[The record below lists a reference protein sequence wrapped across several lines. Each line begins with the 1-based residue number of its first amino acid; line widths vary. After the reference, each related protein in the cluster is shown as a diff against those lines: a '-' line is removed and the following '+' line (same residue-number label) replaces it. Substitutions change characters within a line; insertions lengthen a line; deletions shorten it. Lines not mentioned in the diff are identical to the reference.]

1 MMISDLSIK
10 RPIVAIVASTLLV
23 VFGLYSF
30 FELPVRET
38 PDIDR
43 PVVNVGVSYPGASA
57 EVVESKV
64 IKLIEDQISGIQGI
78 YALNSF
84 SRDGFGRINL
94 EFNEGRDID
103 GAAND
108 VRDQVSR
115 IVQRLPEDA
124 NPPVIQKADSD
135 ADPIIYMNVNG
146 PLEPMELAEYALLT
160 LQPRLSSVQ
169 GVAYINPI
177 GARQKAMRIWLDRRA
192 MAARQVTVSDVQGAL
207 RRENV
212 ELGAGQLESENINFT
227 MRTLRTYQTPE
238 DFAGMVVAR
247 GPNNYLIRLGEIA
260 KVEVAPVDK
269 WSIYRSNGVDGV
281 ALGIVKQPGASTL
294 DVANAIKNEIELIRP
309 TLPAGV
315 QLQIGS
321 DSSLFISAA
330 IHEVSIAVGV
340 AAILVML
347 VIYLFLG
354 SVRAAVIPAVA
365 VPISLVATAIVLW
378 PLGFSINI
386 LTLLAVVLA
395 IGLVVDDAIIMVENI
410 HRRMLMGEPPLLA
423 AQRGATQVGMAIVS
437 TTLVL
442 VAAFV
447 PVALLEGSVGAL
459 FKEFAVT
466 MAISVVFSMFVSLTL
481 TPVMCSKILTSDLS
495 HGKVALKAEAIFQKV
510 QAFYVRVLNQ
520 ALDMPKRVL
529 LGFGIIIVSS
539 AALFNLLPQEFTPRE
554 DRGQVTLQ
562 VRAPEGSNTA
572 YTERQLR
579 AALEVIKPYIESGEV
594 SRATQNINGN
604 GNMAQSQVWMAP
616 WSERSRPVRD
626 FVAEITPKLQQI
638 PGAQVTAGTP
648 SGLGRGGMGGG
659 AMMLAIS
666 GPTYDDLRVWRD
678 ALMEGLRDNPMF
690 VQVRN
695 TFVESKPQIRIRV
708 DQMRAADLGVSVG
721 DIGDTLAAMLGS
733 RRITTFIE
741 NGEEYDVIVQG
752 QEEDRVT
759 ANDVSNI
766 YVRSTTTR
774 ELIPL
779 ASVIKM
785 EEGANA
791 DNFSR
796 LDRRRAIMFFL
807 FPRQD
812 VILGDAIAEVERIK
826 AERLPSTAVL
836 TWRGEAGDFKDNSA
850 SIYFSFALALVVV
863 FLVLA
868 AQFES
873 FVHPMVIM
881 MTVPL
886 AVFGALIGLLMFG
899 LSINLFSQIGIIVL
913 VGLAAKNGILIVE
926 FANQLRDAGREF
938 RDALV
943 EASVIRFRPIVM
955 TALATAV
962 GALPL
967 VLSMGAGSESRRPIG
982 VVIFTGVSFAV
993 VVTLV
998 VVPVFYMLLARRTG
1012 SPGRV
1017 AAELRDYEKKFPIDP
1032 IEHDI
1037 GGNKPGSQ
1045 PAE

>member
-1 MMISDLSIK
+1 MKISDISIK

-94 EFNEGRDID
+94 EFTEGRDID

-124 NPPVIQKADSD
+124 EPPVIQKADSD

-160 LQPRLSSVQ
+160 LQPRLSSVE

-177 GARQKAMRIWLDRRA
+177 GAREKSMRIWLDRRA
-192 MAARQVTVSDVQGAL
+192 MAAREVTVSDVQAAL

-212 ELGAGQLESENINFT
+212 ELGAGQLESESINFT
-227 MRTLRTYQTPE
+227 MRTLRTYQSPE
-238 DFAGMVVAR
+238 DFANMVVAR

-260 KVEVAPVDK
+260 KVEIAPVDK
-269 WSIYRSNGVDGV
+269 WSIYRSNGADGV

-294 DVANAIKNEIELIRP
+294 DVANAIKKEIELIEP
-309 TLPAGV
+309 TLPPGV
-315 QLQIGS
+315 KLQIGS

-330 IHEVSIAVGV
+330 IHEVSIAVAV
-340 AAILVML
+340 AAVLVML

-354 SVRAAVIPAVA
+354 SVRAAIIPAVA
-365 VPISLVATAIVLW
+365 VPISLIATAIVLW

-410 HRRMLMGEPPLLA
+410 HRRMLMGEPALLA
-423 AQRGATQVGMAIVS
+423 AQRGAAQVGMAVVS

-447 PVALLEGSVGAL
+447 PVALLEGSVGSL

-495 HGKVALKAEAIFQKV
+495 HGKVAIKAEEIFKKV
-510 QAFYVRVLNQ
+510 QDFYVRVLNQ
-520 ALDMPKRVL
+520 ALDMPKKVL
-529 LGFGIIIVSS
+529 LGFAIIVVSS
-539 AALFNLLPQEFTPRE
+539 VALFSFLPQEFTPRE

-572 YTERQLR
+572 YTERQLK
-579 AALEVIKPYIESGEV
+579 AAIDIIKPYIESGEV
-594 SRATQNINGN
+594 SRATENINGN

-616 WSERSRPVRD
+616 WSERSRPVSE

-648 SGLGRGGMGGG
+648 SGLGRGGGGQGGG

-666 GPTYDDLRVWRD
+666 GPTYEELRVWRD
-678 ALMEGLRDNPMF
+678 ALMEGLRENPMF

-766 YVRSTTTR
+766 YVRSSTTR

-826 AERLPSTAVL
+826 AERLPSTAIL

-850 SIYFSFALALVVV
+850 SIYFSFGLALVVV
-863 FLVLA
+863 FLVLS

-886 AVFGALIGLLMFG
+886 AVFGALIGLFMFG

-926 FANQLRDAGREF
+926 FANQLRDSGREF

-943 EASVIRFRPIVM
+943 EAAVIRFRPIVM
-955 TALATAV
+955 TALATV
-962 GALPL
+962 MGALPL
-967 VLSMGAGSESRRPIG
+967 VISTGAGSESRRPIG

-1017 AAELRDYEKKFPIDP
+1017 AAELKDYEKKFPVSDSG
-1032 IEHDI
+1032 HDQA
-1037 GGNKPGSQ
+1037 PGQQ